1 MKTSA
6 SRPLTQAARRAL
18 AGRSLSVQG
27 RVALGVIALGIVACG
42 TSEAPGTNGNPLGN
56 GGQSAGGQNAAA
68 AAGGQQGAAANNPGG
83 GTAGDGQVI
92 PGGGNAGTGG
102 APTTIDPCTDCVEFG
117 LDARPANPTC
127 LAGDAPPTAYEWEPV
142 WEGVTFGTVLKA
154 VPSADGTEMYLAQ
167 KEGVIL
173 AVPMDPAATQGRELL
188 DLSGLV
194 NSTAESGVLSL
205 AVHPDF
211 ENNGYVYVTYSMMDH
226 STRVSRFQ
234 SMDGG
239 LTLDPAS
246 EAVIVEHSQLRGT
259 HHGGDMAFG
268 ADGYLYVSFG
278 DNNSGDP
285 PHDAATSFLATDPM
299 SRYGK
304 VIRVDVNVPGD
315 GFNVPADNPY
325 ANGGGLPEVYAMGFR
340 NPWRFSFDRE
350 TDELWL
356 GDPGEEANGNVG
368 DDGMANPWEEIDRV
382 VLGGNYGWPSFQG
395 THCYHTCTMEQGLPP
410 EYEYSHNGG
419 PAAIVGGY
427 VYRGSA
433 LPGMYGKYIFG
444 DYEQTE
450 IWAYDPMTQMT
461 ESLGFGGNPVSF
473 AQDNDGEL
481 YVSREGGTIEKLVD
495 SNAGAGGFPMLLSET
510 GCFKPDAP
518 TQVVDAAIPF
528 TVSVPLWSDGAD
540 KARFVAL
547 PDGET
552 MGVAAD
558 GDITLPVGAVTIK
571 NFSWQGQLFETRFFV
586 RHNDGSYYGYSYEWN
601 DAQTEATLVSGQGK
615 ARSLPGLEWSYPST
629 AQCFTCHSDAA
640 GRSLGLEVRQL
651 NSVGT
656 YGALRANQL
665 DTLVHIGVLS
675 APATPLEA
683 YVPLSIAA
691 TPVEVRAKSYLA
703 VNCSNCHRPGG
714 PGRGTMDARFDTPL
728 AEMGVCN
735 QAPEHGNLEVA
746 GSTLLTPGNHM
757 SSVMWLRM
765 SQRDADFMPPIAS
778 KLPDEPA
785 AAVLAEWID
794 SLATCP

>member
-6 SRPLTQAARRAL
+6 SRPLTSGV
-18 AGRSLSVQG
+18 GRSLFTCG
-27 RVALGVIALGIVACG
+27 RVALGAIAWGVVACG
-42 TSEAPGTNGNPLGN
+42 TSEAPGTDGTVPGN
-56 GGQSAGGQNAAA
+56 GGQGTGGQQAAA

-83 GTAGDGQVI
+83 GASGTGQVI
-92 PGGGNAGTGG
+92 PGGGTAGTGG
-102 APTTIDPCTDCVEFG
+102 APTTIDPCEDCVEFG
-117 LDARPANPTC
+117 LDARPANPGC
-127 LAGDAPPTAYEWEPV
+127 LAGDAPPTAYTFEPV
-142 WEGVTFGTVLKA
+142 WDGITFGTVLKA

-173 AVPMDPAATQGRELL
+173 AVPMDPAATQAQARELL
-188 DLSGLV
+188 DLSGII
-194 NSTAESGVLSL
+194 NATAESGVLSL

-226 STRVSRFQ
+226 GTRVARFQ
-234 SMDGG
+234 SMDDGM
-239 LTLDPAS
+239 TLDPGS
-246 EAVIVEHSQLRGT
+246 EAVVLEHSQLRGT

-268 ADGYLYVSFG
+268 PDGYLYVSFG

-304 VIRVDVNVPGD
+304 VVRLDVNVPGD
-315 GFNVPADNPY
+315 GFNAPPDNPY
-325 ANGGGLPEVYAMGFR
+325 ADGVAGLPEVYAMGFR
-340 NPWRFSFDRE
+340 NPWRFSFDSE

-356 GDPGEEANGNVG
+356 GDPGEEANGNTG
-368 DDGMANPWEEIDRV
+368 DDGMANPYEEIDRV
-382 VLGGNYGWPSFQG
+382 ISGGNYGWPSFQG
-395 THCYHTCTMEQGLPP
+395 THCYHTCTMEQGEAP

-419 PAAIVGGY
+419 PAAVVGGY

-433 LPGMYGKYIFG
+433 MPGLYGKYIFG
-444 DYEQTE
+444 DYEQGE
-450 IWAYDPMTQMT
+450 VWVYDPLTQDI
-461 ESLGFGGNPVSF
+461 ESLGFGSNPVSF
-473 AQDNDGEL
+473 AQDSNGEL

-495 SNAGAGGFPMLLSET
+495 SNAGTGGFPMLLSET

-528 TVSVPLWSDGAD
+528 TVAVPLWSDGAD

-552 MGVAAD
+552 MEVAAD
-558 GDITLPVGAVTIK
+558 GDLTLPIGGVTIK

-601 DAQTEATLVSGQGK
+601 DAQTEATLVNADGK

-665 DTLVHIGVLS
+665 NTLNHIGVLS
-675 APATPLEA
+675 GNTAALDA
-683 YVPLSIAA
+683 YVPGSI
-691 TPVEVRAKSYLA
+691 TGVPVEVRAKSYLA

-728 AEMGVCN
+728 ADMGVCN

-765 SQRDADFMPPIAS
+765 SQREADFMPPIAT
-778 KLPDEPA
+778 KLPDAPA

>member
-6 SRPLTQAARRAL
+6 SRPLTTGV
-18 AGRSLSVQG
+18 GRSLFACG
-27 RVALGVIALGIVACG
+27 RVALAAIACGVVACG
-42 TSEAPGTNGNPLGN
+42 TSEAPGTNDTLPGN
-56 GGQSAGGQNAAA
+56 GGQGTGGQQAAA

-83 GTAGDGQVI
+83 GASGTGQVI

-102 APTTIDPCTDCVEFG
+102 APTTIDPCEDCVEFG
-117 LDARPANPTC
+117 LDVRPANPDC
-127 LAGDAPPTAYEWEPV
+127 LAGDAPPTAYSWEPV
-142 WEGVTFGTVLKA
+142 WDGITFGTVLKA

-173 AVPMDPAATQGRELL
+173 AVPMDPAATQAQARELL
-188 DLSGLV
+188 DLTGVTRSD
-194 NSTAESGVLSL
+194 AESGVLSI

-211 ENNGYVYVTYSMMDH
+211 ENNGYVFVTYSLAADH
-226 STRVSRFQ
+226 TTRVARFT
-234 SMDGG
+234 SVDGG
-239 LTLDPAS
+239 QTLDPGS
-246 EAVIVEHSQLRGT
+246 EAVVLEHSQLRGT
-259 HHGGDMAFG
+259 HHGGDLAFG
-268 ADGYLYVSFG
+268 ADGYLYASFG

-304 VIRVDVNVPGD
+304 VIRLNVNGPGD
-315 GFNVPADNPY
+315 GFEVPADNPY
-325 ANGGGLPEVYAMGFR
+325 ANGGGLPEVYAIGFR

-356 GDPGEEANGNVG
+356 ADPGEEANGNTG
-368 DDGMANPWEEIDRV
+368 DDGMANPYEEIDRV

-395 THCYHTCTMEQGLPP
+395 THCYHTCTMEQGEGP
-410 EYEYSHNGG
+410 EYEYPHNGG

-433 LPGMYGKYIFG
+433 MPGLYGKYIFG

-450 IWAYDPMTQMT
+450 VWIYDPMTQQT
-461 ESLGFGGNPVSF
+461 ESLGFGANPVSF
-473 AQDNDGEL
+473 AQDSNGEL

-495 SNAGAGGFPMLLSET
+495 SNAGTGGFPMLLSET

-528 TVSVPLWSDGAD
+528 TVAVPLWSDGAD

-552 MGVAAD
+552 MEVAAD
-558 GDITLPVGAVTIK
+558 GDLTLPVGAVTIK

-601 DAQTEATLVSGQGK
+601 DAQTEATLVTADGK

-665 DTLVHIGVLS
+665 NTLNHIGVLS
-675 APATPLEA
+675 GNMAALDA
-683 YVPLSIAA
+683 YVPVSIAA
-691 TPVEVRAKSYLA
+691 VPVEVRAKSYLA

-728 AEMGVCN
+728 ADMGVCN
-735 QAPEHGNLEVA
+735 RAPEHGNLDVA

-765 SQRDADFMPPIAS
+765 SQREADFMPPIAT
-778 KLPDEPA
+778 KLPDAPA
-785 AAVLAEWID
+785 AALLAEWID
-794 SLATCP
+794 GIAACP